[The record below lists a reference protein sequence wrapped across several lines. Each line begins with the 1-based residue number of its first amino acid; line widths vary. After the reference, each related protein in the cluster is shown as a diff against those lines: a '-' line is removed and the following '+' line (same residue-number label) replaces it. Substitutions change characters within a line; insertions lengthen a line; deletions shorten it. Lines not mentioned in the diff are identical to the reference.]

1 MVTLAA
7 VSLQGI
13 HALPE
18 LNSVFH
24 QEITGSAKN
33 STSLK
38 ESSITFSSGIDL
50 YFGSTQIKASFK
62 MPSTKLSELEQEF
75 PASTWE
81 KSQKKWGIKQ
91 HINFFDK
98 RFYADILTG
107 NLTFTQGIS
116 RMKSPGLSAQSPFS
130 PPKTFAL
137 GIQPDI
143 PSWNQGEKPLAAAIE
158 IGTEEKN
165 SQMLQ
170 EVM

>member
-1 MVTLAA
+1 MILFIFQRLFLFIMILNGYKICMKKKFHIMLTLAA

-18 LNSVFH
+18 LDSVFH

-75 PASTWE
+75 PASSWD
-81 KSQKKWGIKQ
+81 SVQQK
-91 HINFFDK
+91 
-98 RFYADILTG
+98 
-107 NLTFTQGIS
+107 
-116 RMKSPGLSAQSPFS
+116 
-130 PPKTFAL
+130 
-137 GIQPDI
+137 
-143 PSWNQGEKPLAAAIE
+143 
-158 IGTEEKN
+158 
-165 SQMLQ
+165 
-170 EVM
+170 